1 MTKALV
7 AVSTFFAIVL
17 TFSQVNLALAEKP
30 AELTDAEIAHV
41 AYIADLIDIRYA
53 HLALGI
59 SQNPAVRE
67 FAETM
72 IRDHEAV
79 NEAALDLVGKLG
91 VAPQD
96 NFLSRQLNAQADQ
109 LVDELR
115 QLTGA
120 AFDRR
125 YAENELGYHRAVNS
139 LVEGTFTQHR
149 KRRSKG
155 ALRAGPGDLQD
166 ARRARATDVRHP
178 SGRSGLRLNYAQAS
192 HNCLERWP
200 PLRPPLSS
208 VPPPRLWT
216 RPRPRPGAISSKFAT
231 SNFPERA
238 LGRAGGHCP
247 LDQPRSG
254 SAHRYRG
261 RRDLGFGV
269 SCGRRGM
276 ADRRH
281 PGYERRLRLPLSPE
295 DDGAPSHRHE
305 LALTPHR
312 ALEPL
317 TTKGTR
323 NA

>member
-109 LVDELR
+109 AGRRVAPTDRCRLR
-115 QLTGA
+115 SAL
-120 AFDRR
+120 RR
-125 YAENELGYHRAVNS
+125 ERVGLPPCGQQPGRGDVHS
-139 LVEGTFTQHR
+139 QHR

-178 SGRSGLRLNYAQAS
+178 SGRSGL
-192 HNCLERWP
+192 
-200 PLRPPLSS
+200 
-208 VPPPRLWT
+208 
-216 RPRPRPGAISSKFAT
+216 
-231 SNFPERA
+231 
-238 LGRAGGHCP
+238 
-247 LDQPRSG
+247 
-254 SAHRYRG
+254 
-261 RRDLGFGV
+261 
-269 SCGRRGM
+269 
-276 ADRRH
+276 
-281 PGYERRLRLPLSPE
+281 
-295 DDGAPSHRHE
+295 
-305 LALTPHR
+305 
-312 ALEPL
+312 
-317 TTKGTR
+317 
-323 NA
+323 